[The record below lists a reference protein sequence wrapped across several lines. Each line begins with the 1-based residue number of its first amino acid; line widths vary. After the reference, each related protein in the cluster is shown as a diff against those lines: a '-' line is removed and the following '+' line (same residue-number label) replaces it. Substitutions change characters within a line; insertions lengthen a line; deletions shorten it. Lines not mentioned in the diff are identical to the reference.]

1 MKKLTREWVRKAE
14 ADFRAAKKLTRA
26 KPPLA
31 DSACFHCQQTIEK
44 YFKALL
50 QEWGL
55 PVPKIHSLERLQTLL
70 PTPGTAFAGYRQ
82 RLKAVSKY
90 AVEYRYPGIFASVRQ
105 ARSAMRFTTLIRG
118 QARRLL
124 GLRAR

>member
-31 DSACFHCQQTIEK
+31 DAACFHCQQAIEK
-44 YFKALL
+44 YLKALL
-50 QEWGL
+50 QEWGS
-55 PVPKIHSLERLQTLL
+55 PVPKIHGLEKLETLL
-70 PTPGTAFAGYRQ
+70 SGNTSAFRAHRR

-90 AVEYRYPGIFASVRQ
+90 AVEYRYPGVFASVRQ
-105 ARSAMRFTTLIRG
+105 VRSA
-118 QARRLL
+118 
-124 GLRAR
+124 